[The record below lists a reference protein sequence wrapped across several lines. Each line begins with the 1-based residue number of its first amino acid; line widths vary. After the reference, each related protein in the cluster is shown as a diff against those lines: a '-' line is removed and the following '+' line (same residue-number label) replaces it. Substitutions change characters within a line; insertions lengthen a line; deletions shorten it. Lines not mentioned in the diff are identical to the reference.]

1 MYSTR
6 LKILEV
12 APNTGTTKLENCF
25 CLPARNKLE
34 SFFIVQ
40 GQFLEIDLNPADF
53 MNSVDR
59 FFEACQVADAEE
71 IHFKKPDRISGNV
84 RIKRVHIVLSDDLA
98 ALRIVLERSVVIKRF
113 RRDDYAGGVDRDV
126 PRRAFQ
132 FFGQINDSFRIG

>member
-1 MYSTR
+1 
-6 LKILEV
+6 
-12 APNTGTTKLENCF
+12 
-25 CLPARNKLE
+25 
-34 SFFIVQ
+34 
-40 GQFLEIDLNPADF
+40 

-132 FFGQINDSFRIG
+132 FFGQINDSFRIGFFFINFFEFRNKLHGVINGHWKSLRARGDHF